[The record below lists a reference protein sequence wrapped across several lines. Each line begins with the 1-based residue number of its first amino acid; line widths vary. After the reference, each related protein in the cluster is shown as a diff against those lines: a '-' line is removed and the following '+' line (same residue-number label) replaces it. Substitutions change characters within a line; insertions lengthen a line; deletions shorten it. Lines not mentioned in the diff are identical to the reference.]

1 MFKINN
7 SNKMKREDFLHGIK
21 YLTEIDLRP
30 KPSIEKIERFGF
42 SANDEASY
50 YILLCNPNLTDSERE
65 QIKTKINLYEKNT
78 FNSFGNIFS
87 KFCFKYCLRSNF

>member
-21 YLTEIDLRP
+21 YLTENDLRP
-30 KPSIEKIERFGF
+30 QPSIEKIERFGF

-65 QIKTKINLYEKNT
+65 QIKTKINQLKDNYRAKINNDLNEK
-78 FNSFGNIFS
+78 
-87 KFCFKYCLRSNF
+87 LAQ